1 MSNYYI
7 KAIMLEN
14 CPYSIA
20 ADELLKNHK
29 IPNKTTWITQNEKNN
44 YVTDLID
51 TYPQIYL
58 KKYNSNQHLLLGG
71 YDDLSNFM
79 TNFLSQKLTDTNID
93 NFNRKYKWSKK
104 ATLRLVQLINTPSS

>member
-1 MSNYYI
+1 MSHYYI

-20 ADELLKNHK
+20 ANDLLKKHN
-29 IPNKTTWITQNEKNN
+29 IPSKMKWITQNEKNN
-44 YVTDLID
+44 YVTDLIN

-79 TNFLSQKLTDTNID
+79 TNLLSKKLTDTNID
-93 NFNRKYKWSKK
+93 NFNQKYKWSKK
-104 ATLRLVQLINTPSS
+104 ATLRLIQLINTPSS